1 MSQLNWGELISEAA
15 EAGGGSYDPLPDGE
29 YEFKVIEASATT
41 TQTGKP
47 MFKVT
52 AEVQTGAHAKR
63 RVWDNL
69 VISSENKTALSIF
82 FNKMKALGLTEE
94 YFRQNPPGD
103 QVASAM
109 LNRTFRGQVGSR
121 VWNGDTRN
129 ELKRY
134 APIAPAGIP
143 TSAPV
148 AAAAAPAPAPA
159 PAPSPAAA
167 AAPAPAPAPA
177 APEAPTG
184 ATPPPSPF

>member
-1 MSQLNWGELISEAA
+1 MSSLNWGELISEAA
-15 EAGGGSYDPLPDGE
+15 EASGGSYDPLPDGE
-29 YEFKVIEASATT
+29 YEFKVIEASAVT

-47 MFKVT
+47 MFKLT

-69 VISSENKTALSIF
+69 VISAENKTALSIF
-82 FNKMKALGLTEE
+82 FSKMKALGLTED

-109 LNRTFRGQVGSR
+109 MNRTFRGQVGSR

-129 ELKRY
+129 EIKRY
-134 APIAPAGIP
+134 APVAASGLPV
-143 TSAPV
+143 SAPV
-148 AAAAAPAPAPA
+148 AASAPAPAPAPAPAAAAPAPAPA
-159 PAPSPAAA
+159 M
-167 AAPAPAPAPA
+167 APA

>member
-1 MSQLNWGELISEAA
+1 MSSLNWGELISEAA

-82 FNKMKALGLTEE
+82 FNKMKALGLTED

-134 APIAPAGIP
+134 APVAAAGIP
-143 TSAPV
+143 ASAPV
-148 AAAAAPAPAPA
+148 AAAAAAAPAPAPA
-159 PAPSPAAA
+159 PAPAA

-177 APEAPTG
+177 APAAPAG
-184 ATPPPSPF
+184 ESTPPPSPF